1 MLPAGM
7 PVAARRE
14 VLQAWQRALI
24 SPKLRQPL
32 VAQGFDPASDDSA
45 EMQRTVAA
53 EIARH
58 RALPTSG
65 RIKLDGAAGLSRD
78 P

>member
-1 MLPAGM
+1 MPA
-7 PVAARRE
+7 AARRE
-14 VLQAWQRALI
+14 VPQAWQRALI
-24 SPKLRQPL
+24 SPKLRRSL
-32 VAQGFDPASDDSA
+32 VARGFDPASGDPV

>member
-7 PVAARRE
+7 PAAARRE
-14 VLQAWQRALI
+14 VPQAWQRTLI

-32 VAQGFDPASDDSA
+32 VARGFDPVSGDPA
-45 EMQRTVAA
+45 EMRRTVAA

-58 RALPTSG
+58 RALLASG
-65 RIKLDGAAGLSRD
+65 RIKLDGAACPSQD